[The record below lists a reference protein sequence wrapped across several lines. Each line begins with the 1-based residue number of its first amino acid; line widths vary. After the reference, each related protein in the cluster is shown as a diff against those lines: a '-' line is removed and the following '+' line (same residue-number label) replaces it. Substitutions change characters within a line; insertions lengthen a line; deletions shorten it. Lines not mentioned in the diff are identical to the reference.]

1 MKSKALKNAQYFQ
14 NLEVDRREEMRR
26 REEATEK
33 GKSKK
38 LGKGKNQET
47 MRKGRGGWQIQLPW
61 VEKE

>member
-1 MKSKALKNAQYFQ
+1 M
-14 NLEVDRREEMRR
+14 DRREEMRR